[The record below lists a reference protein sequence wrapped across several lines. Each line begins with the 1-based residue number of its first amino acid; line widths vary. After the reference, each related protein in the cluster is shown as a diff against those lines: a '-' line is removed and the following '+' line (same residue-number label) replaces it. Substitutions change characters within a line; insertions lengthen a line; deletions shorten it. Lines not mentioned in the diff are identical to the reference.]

1 MSTDR
6 DGYVRISVEEYTRLS
21 SDIFCALGFS
31 SDESAIITDVLL
43 QADLFGVESHGI
55 SRIMKYVR
63 LVSDGVVDVHAVSRT
78 IHETGIS
85 AVIDA
90 ASAMGQL
97 VSKTAMETA
106 IKKAKENGIGL
117 VQVRN
122 SNHYGIAGY
131 YVRKAVRDGLIGICM
146 TNTVAIM
153 APTFSAEALLGSNP
167 IAFGFPGGEPPFIF
181 DASTTVVTRGKIELY
196 NKLGKKL
203 PLEWA
208 VDRNGTVCH
217 DPGTV
222 LEAISKK
229 QGGGILPLGGA
240 GVELSGYKGYGFA
253 YICELLTSVL
263 SGGTSSLHKT
273 DRGDTSHAFYAIDP
287 ALFGEPDEII
297 KRAGDLAGEI
307 RASRPAQGCE
317 RIFTAGE
324 IEYEQEIYNRANG
337 VPVSSRS
344 VEELNGIAEELGVKG
359 IGIK

>member
-1 MSTDR
+1 MNTGR
-6 DGYVRISVEEYTRLS
+6 DGYARISVEEYTRLS
-21 SDIFCALGFS
+21 LDIFCSLGFS
-31 SDESAIITDVLL
+31 HEESAIITDVLL

-55 SRIMKYVR
+55 SRIMKYVH
-63 LVSDGVVDVHAVSRT
+63 LVSDGVVDVHAVWR
-78 IHETGIS
+78 IVHETGIS

-90 ASAMGQL
+90 ESAMGQL
-97 VSKTAMETA
+97 VSKTAMEIA
-106 IKKAKENGIGL
+106 IEKAKKNGIGL

-131 YVRKAVRDGLIGICM
+131 YVRKAVRENLIGICM

-167 IAFGFPGGEPPFIF
+167 IAFGFPGGYPPFIF

-196 NKLGKKL
+196 NKLGKRL
-203 PLEWA
+203 PYEWA
-208 VDRNGTVCH
+208 VDRDGTVCY

-222 LEAISKK
+222 LESITQK

-240 GVELSGYKGYGFA
+240 GEELSGYKGYGLA

-263 SGGTSSLHKT
+263 SGGVNSIHKT

-287 ALFGEPDEII
+287 TLFGEPDEII
-297 KRAGDLAGEI
+297 KLADELAREI
-307 RASRPAQGCE
+307 RSSRPAQGCE

-324 IEYEQEIYNRANG
+324 KEYEQEIYNRTNG
-337 VPVSSRS
+337 VPVSRQS
-344 VEELNGIAEELGVKG
+344 VEELNKIAEKIGVKG
-359 IGIK
+359 IGIN